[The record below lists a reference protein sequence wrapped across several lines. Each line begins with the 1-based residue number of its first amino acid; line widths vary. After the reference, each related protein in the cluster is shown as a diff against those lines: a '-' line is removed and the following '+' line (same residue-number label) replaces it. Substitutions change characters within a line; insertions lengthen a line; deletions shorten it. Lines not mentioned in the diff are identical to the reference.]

1 MSGTAITYHKAFVKL
16 MDEFEKAEDTYKPY
30 NSAHEGFAFLMEEV
44 DELWE
49 EIKKK
54 PQDYDMEA
62 MTKEAAQIGAVAL
75 RFLIHV
81 CLKEGQA

>member
-1 MSGTAITYHKAFVKL
+1 MALSKKTINAFGLILKEFAHANKTY
-16 MDEFEKAEDTYKPY
+16 EPY
-30 NSAHEGFAFLMEEV
+30 NSAHEGFAFLKEEV